1 MNLSASLSAV
11 LGVLVLAST
20 AGSVVAFYRA
30 TLAKTTIEGL
40 RGDRDD
46 LISRVGLLEAENARM
61 AATMASLSA
70 ENETL
75 RTLKDST
82 HAVERLADKLIA
94 ADLARSG
101 EHHDIIAAIQAVPT
115 VVTAGHDELM
125 ALIRATS
132 HTHGSAA

>member
-46 LISRVGLLEAENARM
+46 LISRVGLLEAENARL
-61 AATMASLSA
+61 AARMTSLLA

-82 HAVERLADKLIA
+82 HAVERLADRLIS
-94 ADLARSG
+94 ADMARG
-101 EHHDIIAAIQAVPT
+101 AEHHDIIAAIQGVPAVI
-115 VVTAGHDELM
+115 TAGQEQIM
-125 ALIRATS
+125 ALIDATS
-132 HTHGSAA
+132 HTHGGAA

>member
-30 TLAKTTIEGL
+30 TLAKSIIEGL

-46 LISRVGLLEAENARM
+46 LIVRVGLQETEIARM
-61 AATMASLSA
+61 AVRMLSLEA

-75 RTLKDST
+75 RTMKDST
-82 HAVERLADKLIA
+82 HAVEVLADRLVA
-94 ADLARSG
+94 ADRARG
-101 EHHDIIAAIQAVPT
+101 AEHHDIIAAIQLIPT
-115 VVTAGHDELM
+115 VVTAGHDEVI
-125 ALIRATS
+125 ALIGATS
-132 HTHGSAA
+132 HTHGEAA